1 MTRQVILNIIP
12 LMALIISVI
21 SFIDGGILYVKK
33 YRKQNVL
40 ICFAFGFLMFVASLL
55 GPIYNI
61 FNDKMKAFFDS
72 FSSAEFDFYDIA
84 GTGAINLMLF
94 LVAVSVFF
102 TASFIIYIILSII
115 ACMKPKNSDGDFILI
130 HGCHTGMHVSPIL
143 KNRVDKALEVYR
155 NGGEK
160 AMFALSGGKGSD
172 EPVSEACAMHDY
184 LLENGVPQK
193 KMFLEDEST
202 TTLENI
208 MIVREMT
215 SPGLKDPLYILVSD
229 DYHVLRASIYAR
241 KLDMRVKTIGAKTK
255 YYYWFYG
262 TVREFLAIVR
272 DNKAFF
278 AVEVVCFFMLIQ
290 FLLNKL

>member
-1 MTRQVILNIIP
+1 MVRFIVLNFMPI
-12 LMALIISVI
+12 MAFIVSII
-21 SFIDGGILYVKK
+21 SFIDGIILYIKK

-40 ICFAFGFLMFVASLL
+40 ICFAFGFLMLCFSLSV
-55 GPIYNI
+55 PIYNI
-61 FNDKMKAFFDS
+61 INEKVKVFF
-72 FSSAEFDFYDIA
+72 IV
-84 GTGAINLMLF
+84 NLMLF
-94 LVAVSVFF
+94 LVSVSAFI
-102 TASFIIYIILSII
+102 TSSFIVYIILSII
-115 ACMKPKNSDGDFILI
+115 ACMKPKSNDGDFILI

-143 KNRVDKALEVYR
+143 KNRVDKALEIYR

-262 TVREFLAIVR
+262 TIREFLAIVR

-278 AVEVVCFFMLIQ
+278 IVELVCFFLLTE
-290 FLLNKL
+290 FLLSR